1 MVFVLKLLKTHFE
14 KRWSVV
20 VDSNMKLK
28 LRFTQRVC
36 CSIDSTTVQ
45 TRWRE
50 MEKKHVRSAE
60 KKQERQRANCEEAT
74 RNHFDGNS

>member
-20 VDSNMKLK
+20 VDSNMKWK

-36 CSIDSTTVQ
+36 
-45 TRWRE
+45 
-50 MEKKHVRSAE
+50 
-60 KKQERQRANCEEAT
+60 
-74 RNHFDGNS
+74 